1 MQWSIDSCQNKV
13 SADHNHLTT
22 SRFQVKSSWRS
33 RLFSTDQVLTL
44 DWITGPC
51 LGNFKASSCLEVILI
66 FFTAFVLCSLRLL
79 KLKTKG
85 PTM

>member
-1 MQWSIDSCQNKV
+1 MSFLK
-13 SADHNHLTT
+13 
-22 SRFQVKSSWRS
+22 
-33 RLFSTDQVLTL
+33 STDQVLTL

-51 LGNFKASSCLEVILI
+51 LGNFRASSCLEVILI

>member
-1 MQWSIDSCQNKV
+1 MF
-13 SADHNHLTT
+13 L
-22 SRFQVKSSWRS
+22 
-33 RLFSTDQVLTL
+33 LFLSTDQVLTL

-51 LGNFKASSCLEVILI
+51 LGNFRASSCLEVILI